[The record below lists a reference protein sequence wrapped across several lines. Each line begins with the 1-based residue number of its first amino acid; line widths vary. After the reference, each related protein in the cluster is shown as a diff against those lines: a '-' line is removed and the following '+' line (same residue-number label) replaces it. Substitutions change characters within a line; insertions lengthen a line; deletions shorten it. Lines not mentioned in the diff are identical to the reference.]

1 MSKEAE
7 DRETLDQLYA
17 VFLAGDL
24 DEWINFWT
32 DESTMWEADSLPYG
46 GTHKGREQIRAAIDI
61 MFEVWEDVDLDVI
74 DIVGSDERLIMYGN
88 FTGTGRKTG
97 KTATFPFAEMWVFK
111 DHKVLEVKP
120 IYGDT
125 VLINSVLG

>member
-7 DRETLDQLYA
+7 DRETLDKLYA
-17 VFLAGDL
+17 AFLAGDL
-24 DEWINFWT
+24 EEWINFWT
-32 DESTMWEADSLPYG
+32 DESTMWEAESLPYG
-46 GTHKGREQIRAAIDI
+46 GTHKGRKQIRAAIDI
-61 MFEVWEDVDLDVI
+61 MFSVWSDVDLDVI
-74 DIVGSDERLIMYGN
+74 DTLGSDERLIMYGN
-88 FTGTGRKTG
+88 FTGTGAKTG
-97 KTATFPFAEMWVFK
+97 KTITFPFAEMWVFK